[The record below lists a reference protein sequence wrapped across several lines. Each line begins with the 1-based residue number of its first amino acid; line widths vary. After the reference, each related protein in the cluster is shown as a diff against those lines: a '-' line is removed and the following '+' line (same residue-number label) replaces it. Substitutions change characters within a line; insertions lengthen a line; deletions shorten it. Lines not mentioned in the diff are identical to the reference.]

1 MISKPL
7 HVNIVNCHKYIF
19 LTFKWLLIKEASTK
33 QDLAMV
39 CHYFSHT
46 QEKEFKS
53 TLSKPTYTYSGLL
66 INITVPNINQSKV
79 VFFLFVAF
87 RVHLF
92 SQQKT
97 TMADWSNNVMIL
109 LKSPVFPK
117 KYKHENKEVVNG

>member
-19 LTFKWLLIKEASTK
+19 LTLKWLLIKEASTK

-79 VFFLFVAF
+79 VFFSF
-87 RVHLF
+87 RCIPCTF
-92 SQQKT
+92 
-97 TMADWSNNVMIL
+97 
-109 LKSPVFPK
+109 VFPTEDN
-117 KYKHENKEVVNG
+117 HGRLVEQCHDFIEVSGFP

>member
-1 MISKPL
+1 MLSRDQNKIRIQKN
-7 HVNIVNCHKYIF
+7 V
-19 LTFKWLLIKEASTK
+19 
-33 QDLAMV
+33 D
-39 CHYFSHT
+39 FSQT

-53 TLSKPTYTYSGLL
+53 TLSTPTYIYSGLL